1 MLHSLLQ
8 FSSKEM
14 TSRQEMIE
22 ILEEKC
28 LQDVDLVNTIIQEY
42 VLNMNEDQ
50 LTELEDFLSNNFGDD

>member
-1 MLHSLLQ
+1 
-8 FSSKEM
+8 M

>member
-1 MLHSLLQ
+1 
-8 FSSKEM
+8 M

-42 VLNMNEDQ
+42 VLNLNEDQ
-50 LTELEDFLSNNFGDD
+50 LTELEDFLINNFGDE